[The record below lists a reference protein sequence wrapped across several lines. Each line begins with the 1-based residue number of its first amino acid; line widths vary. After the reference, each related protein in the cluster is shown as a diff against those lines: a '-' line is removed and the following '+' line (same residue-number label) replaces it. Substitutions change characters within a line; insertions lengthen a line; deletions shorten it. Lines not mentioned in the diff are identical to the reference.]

1 MILLLLY
8 RYITVNFEWPSALP
22 HEALNWQNF
31 VPPLFI
37 HVILRKLAF
46 SIYYS
51 LCQTAILK
59 INPVYLKFLSNS
71 SRP

>member
-8 RYITVNFEWPSALP
+8 RYITVNFERPPALS
-22 HEALNWQNF
+22 HKALNWQNF

-51 LCQTAILK
+51 LRQTAILK